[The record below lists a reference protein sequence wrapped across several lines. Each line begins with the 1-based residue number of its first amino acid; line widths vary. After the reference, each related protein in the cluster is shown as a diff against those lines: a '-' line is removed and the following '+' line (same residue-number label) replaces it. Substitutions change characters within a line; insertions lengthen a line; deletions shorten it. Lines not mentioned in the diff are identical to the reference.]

1 MKWGSAWKVLQ
12 ISDYKGETA
21 KPKPFIKGMLET
33 INQSYFYIE
42 SLIVK
47 NFSRSRQRPQSASGT
62 LQEYWYDVSF
72 QLNPGKVEIMLRS
85 LTTISKST
93 TRTTFR
99 WSWEKL
105 VVRLTS
111 SQTTIGEEK
120 NVFSANLLF
129 KDCCQRTSKASSI
142 LLSESWVQQA
152 QNSRRKCH
160 QKLWSPKAVRVS

>member
-12 ISDYKGETA
+12 ISDYKGETV

-72 QLNPGKVEIMLRS
+72 QLNPGKVEIAVFIYNLKKHDSHHIPLELRK
-85 LTTISKST
+85 IS
-93 TRTTFR
+93 
-99 WSWEKL
+99 
-105 VVRLTS
+105 
-111 SQTTIGEEK
+111 GEI
-120 NVFSANLLF
+120 NCIAN
-129 KDCCQRTSKASSI
+129 DN
-142 LLSESWVQQA
+142 W
-152 QNSRRKCH
+152 RRKKCFFSKPPL
-160 QKLWSPKAVRVS
+160 QGLLPAYVKGL

>member
-12 ISDYKGETA
+12 ISDCKGEIA

-47 NFSRSRQRPQSASGT
+47 NFSRSRQRPQSASGS

-72 QLNPGKVEIMLRS
+72 QLNPGKVEIAVFIYNLKKYDSHHIPLELRK
-85 LTTISKST
+85 IS
-93 TRTTFR
+93 
-99 WSWEKL
+99 
-105 VVRLTS
+105 
-111 SQTTIGEEK
+111 GEINCIANDNWRRK
-120 NVFSANLLF
+120 DVFSANLLF

-142 LLSESWVQQA
+142 LLSESWVQEA
-152 QNSRRKCH
+152 QNCRRKRH
-160 QKLWSPKAVRVS
+160 QKLWSPKEVRVS

>member
-1 MKWGSAWKVLQ
+1 MKWGSAWNVLQ

-47 NFSRSRQRPQSASGT
+47 NFSRSRQRPQSASGS

-72 QLNPGKVEIMLRS
+72 QLNPGKVEIAVFIYNLKKYDSHHIPLELRK
-85 LTTISKST
+85 IS
-93 TRTTFR
+93 
-99 WSWEKL
+99 
-105 VVRLTS
+105 
-111 SQTTIGEEK
+111 GEINCIANDNWRRK
-120 NVFSANLLF
+120 DVFSANLLF

-142 LLSESWVQQA
+142 LLSESWVQEA
-152 QNSRRKCH
+152 QNCRRKRH